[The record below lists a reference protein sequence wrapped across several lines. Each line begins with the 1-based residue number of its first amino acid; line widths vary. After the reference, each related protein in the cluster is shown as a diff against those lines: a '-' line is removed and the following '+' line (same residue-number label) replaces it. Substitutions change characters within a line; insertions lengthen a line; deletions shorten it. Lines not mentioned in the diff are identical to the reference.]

1 MNKDDIAME
10 LGLKVYDVS
19 KRIGKP
25 NQELRDRLQAYSRKL
40 GWYKQAE
47 KQIANLGFEVGQT
60 VMAKV
65 PKNHAREHPVMNLF
79 RCNYISGARH
89 VIGILTLDKNAPHPM
104 FPICIAT
111 DNYNYWLPP
120 NVGAND
126 IRKPKS

>member
-1 MNKDDIAME
+1 MDRNDIAME

-40 GWYKQAE
+40 GWYKQAK
-47 KQIANLGFEVGQT
+47 KQIANLGFEVGQM

-65 PKNHAREHPVMNLF
+65 SKNHAREDVIINLY
-79 RCNYISGARH
+79 RCNYLSAKH
-89 VIGILTLDKNAPHPM
+89 VNGVLSLDKNPPSPM
-104 FPICIAT
+104 FPICIT
-111 DNYNYWLPP
+111 TNDKCYWLSPK
-120 NVGAND
+120 VGAND